1 MSSPFPDC
9 RFDSPGKKEYHED
22 MKKAHKIVAG
32 LIGSLSV
39 MAAQTQAATT
49 VQRYNTTTVQQTNGV
64 QNFRDVVV
72 TQVPEVNR
80 QLSFPT
86 VSPTPKPTVTPTP
99 KPTIKPTAKPTPK
112 PTAKP
117 TPKPTPKPTAKPTP
131 KPTAKPTAKPTPK
144 PGAAGSG
151 FFQSIQTSLSSFWK
165 GLFGR

>member
-1 MSSPFPDC
+1 
-9 RFDSPGKKEYHED
+9 

-39 MAAQTQAATT
+39 MATQTQAATT
-49 VQRYNTTTVQQTNGV
+49 VQRYNTTTVQRTNEV
-64 QNFRDVVV
+64 QNFRDVAV

-80 QLSFPT
+80 QPSFPT
-86 VSPTPKPTVTPTP
+86 ATPTPKPTVTPTP

-117 TPKPTPKPTAKPTP
+117 TAKPTP

-144 PGAAGSG
+144 PGTAANG
-151 FFQSIQTSLSSFWK
+151 FFQSIRTSLGSFWK